1 MRKQKILER
10 VADILVMLVIVL
22 LTISILKLYKKQYE
36 LEDKVKQIELDYK
49 FLEYNQN
56 EMEEYHANK

>member
-1 MRKQKILER
+1 MKKQRILER
-10 VADILVMLVIVL
+10 IADILVMIVIVL

-36 LEDKVKQIELDYK
+36 LEDKIKQIELDYK

-56 EMEEYHANK
+56 EMEEYHENR

>member
-10 VADILVMLVIVL
+10 VTDILVMLVIVL
-22 LTISILKLYKKQYE
+22 LTISYLKLYKKQYE
-36 LEDKVKQIELDYK
+36 LENKVKQIELDYK

-56 EMEEYHANK
+56 EMEEYYGN

>member
-1 MRKQKILER
+1 MRKTLER
-10 VADILVMLVIVL
+10 IADVMVMIVIIL
-22 LTISILKLYKKQYE
+22 LTINFLKLYKKQSK
-36 LEDKVKQIELDYK
+36 LENKIKQIELDYK

>member
-1 MRKQKILER
+1 MEKQRILER
-10 VADILVMLVIVL
+10 IADILVMIVIVL

-36 LEDKVKQIELDYK
+36 LENKIKQIELDYK

-56 EMEEYHANK
+56 EMEEYYGN